1 MFEDKGGGFP
11 SLGGGKLIKKP
22 RLPYEGGGLLSMVY
36 IILIFVYMN
45 ILLFKI
51 STKASKYLETT
62 FPIIYIG
69 GKSRPL

>member
-11 SLGGGKLIKKP
+11 SLGKTNKKNLGCLT
-22 RLPYEGGGLLSMVY
+22 RGLLSMVY

>member
-1 MFEDKGGGFP
+1 
-11 SLGGGKLIKKP
+11 
-22 RLPYEGGGLLSMVY
+22 MVY